1 VRIGAGKLCRVLLA
15 VAALSALGGPAQGD
29 GLFDEAAQ
37 AFAGRL
43 RLGGWERLAVQHGGR
58 VKTFDSFARG
68 QLGFFHGDVDVEGV
82 SPTFAFLELYFNA
95 GEYLERP
102 VIHVRG
108 ERLRRRLAAAM
119 PPPLAQSLSR
129 TGRLA
134 PIDLLGVEAV
144 ELLVATGRARPRHV
158 DLDRIGSLAG
168 ALAGLRHD
176 LSVRSALQGLLAR
189 VDAFLALESVR
200 VIPPG
205 ESGGPYRAP
214 VLRPDVLA
222 SPPAGTEADGPARR
236 LSALA
241 RAWRDRDAGR
251 ANALL
256 DQLCRQLPRRG
267 GAAYPPAWRRE
278 LEIVYTR
285 LSGFSVAWAGYALAA
300 VLLLAAGRMHRRLR
314 AAGLVVYGLTTAFLA
329 AGVGLRWLLSGRG
342 WRLPP
347 LTNQYE
353 TVVAAA
359 LMAALAGGVLEAV
372 FRKGGFALAA
382 ALFAAASLLA
392 GFFYSARLGAE
403 INPPQGILVSG
414 ILAWHVAT
422 LVMGYAMIGMSLAV
436 SLAYVALAGR
446 GRRSGRALAELDR
459 SNVLLV
465 RLACWLLAIGVV
477 LGAYWA
483 DRAWGRWW
491 GWDPKE
497 TWGLMTFLVYLAIV
511 HLRLVLP
518 RPRRGLWTAVLS
530 IAGCAVMAF
539 TWWGVNY
546 LLAGLHSYA

>member
-1 VRIGAGKLCRVLLA
+1 MITGAGKLCRVLLA
-15 VAALSALGGPAQGD
+15 AAALSASAGAAPAD
-29 GLFDEAAQ
+29 GLFDEAAL

-43 RLGGWERLAVQHGGR
+43 RLGCWERLAVQHGGR

-68 QLGFFHGDVDVEGV
+68 QLGFFHGDADVDGV
-82 SPTFAFLELYFNA
+82 SPTFAFLELYFNTGA
-95 GEYLERP
+95 YLERP
-102 VIHVRG
+102 VIYVRG
-108 ERLRRRLAAAM
+108 KRLRRRLAAAM

-129 TGRLA
+129 TERLA
-134 PIDLLGVEAV
+134 PIDLLGLQAV
-144 ELLVATGRARPRHV
+144 ELLVGAGRARPRHV
-158 DLDRIGSLAG
+158 ELDRMGSLAA
-168 ALAGLRHD
+168 ALAGLRDD

-205 ESGGPYRAP
+205 DGGPAYLAP
-214 VLRPDVLA
+214 ALRPDA
-222 SPPAGTEADGPARR
+222 PESAPAATEADEPAQG

-241 RAWRDRDAGR
+241 KAWRDRDVGR
-251 ANALL
+251 TNALL
-256 DQLCRQLPRRG
+256 DRLCRQLPRLA

-278 LEIVYTR
+278 LEIIYTR

-300 VLLLAAGRMHRRLR
+300 GLLLAAGRTHRRLR
-314 AAGLVVYGLTTAFLA
+314 AAGLAAFGLTTAFLA

-359 LMAALAGGVLEAV
+359 LMAALAGAALEAI
-372 FRKGGFALAA
+372 FRKGVFALAA
-382 ALFAAASLLA
+382 SLFATVSLLA
-392 GFFYSARLGAE
+392 GFFYAARLGAE
-403 INPPQGILVSG
+403 INPPPGILVSG

-446 GRRSGRALAELDR
+446 GGRSGRVLAELDR
-459 SNVLLV
+459 SNLLLV
-465 RLACWLLAIGVV
+465 RLACWLLAIGVA

-497 TWGLMTFLVYLAIV
+497 TWGLMTFLVYLGIV

-530 IAGCAVMAF
+530 IAGCAVMGF
-539 TWWGVNY
+539 TWCGVNY